1 MSSIKILTSARVSDQ
16 VPIEVPFFFLRV
28 SAHDTRLTMARYSIS
43 DHAEKYGE
51 EDSGKML
58 MNADEI
64 IP

>member
-16 VPIEVPFFFLRV
+16 VPIEVPFFLRV
-28 SAHDTRLTMARYSIS
+28 SVHDIRLTMARYSIS

>member
-16 VPIEVPFFFLRV
+16 VPIEVPFFFT
-28 SAHDTRLTMARYSIS
+28 SFCTRYNTITMARYSIS

>member
-1 MSSIKILTSARVSDQ
+1 
-16 VPIEVPFFFLRV
+16 
-28 SAHDTRLTMARYSIS
+28 MARYSIS

-64 IP
+64 IPWILLLPRNVIIV